1 MNVINV
7 DKNGN
12 NLPVRVY
19 KDDKGKYSI
28 AISKKVGEDSSTT
41 GYANKYFP
49 VEFLK
54 GVELENKTEIIIKH
68 AYMTWFD
75 WNFEEKT
82 GTKFLIKITAFEK
95 VGETKQDEVTPQN
108 INEKWEAAKNI
119 EFNEPE
125 DLPFY

>member
-1 MNVINV
+1 MNLINV

-19 KDDKGKYSI
+19 KDEKGKYSI
-28 AISKKVGEDSSTT
+28 AISKKVGEE
-41 GYANKYFP
+41 YKNKYFP
-49 VEFLK
+49 VEFLN

-68 AYMTWFD
+68 AFMTWFD
-75 WNFEEKT
+75 WEFEDKK
-82 GTKFLIKITAFEK
+82 GTKFVIKITAFDK
-95 VGETKQDEVTPQN
+95 VGETKQEEVTPKN

-119 EFNEPE
+119 EFNDPE

>member
-1 MNVINV
+1 MNLINV

-12 NLPVRVY
+12 DLPVRVY
-19 KDDKGKYSI
+19 KDEKGKYSI

-68 AYMTWFD
+68 AFMTWFD
-75 WNFEEKT
+75 WEYEDKK
-82 GTKFLIKITAFEK
+82 GTKFVIKITAFDK
-95 VGETKQDEVTPQN
+95 VGEKQEEITPQN
-108 INEKWEAAKNI
+108 IDKIGSPKELEI
-119 EFNEPE
+119 DDDE
-125 DLPFY
+125 LPFY